1 MIYKISIIFIIFL
14 FLFFISLPA
23 GAQTSEEWVKY
34 GNQVFDQ
41 GKYEEAIQYYD
52 AALNVNANNAEAW
65 FNRGSALYYLG
76 KYKEAIKCYDNVL
89 IIDPNNSYAKDN
101 KAAALQAMSA
111 SGGNQQTNQQA
122 NGFDYVIEGGRIGPF
137 QVGGVT
143 MEQVKDALGNPGKV
157 EDNSGASCVVSHYP
171 NIGMI
176 FYFSSGQVLSNI
188 ITTNPKFQ
196 TSKGI
201 KVGSRIDD
209 VKKLYQGSEVLL
221 KQTTQYDYIK
231 NVIANP
237 FGVYLSYTGIRF
249 IFSPSYTVVGI
260 EVGQ

>member
-1 MIYKISIIFIIFL
+1 MIFRTSIIFSL
-14 FLFFISLPA
+14 FVILFFNSLPA
-23 GAQTSEEWVKY
+23 GAETSEEWLKY

-41 GKYEEAIQYYD
+41 GKYEDAIKYYD
-52 AALNVNANNAEAW
+52 AALNVNSNNIEAW

-76 KYKEAIKCYDNVL
+76 RYKEAVKCYDNVL
-89 IIDPNNSYAKDN
+89 ILDPNNKYAKDN
-101 KAAALQAMSA
+101 KAAALQAIA
-111 SGGNQQTNQQA
+111 GSGGNQQPDQQSD
-122 NGFDYVIEGGRIGPF
+122 GFDYVIDGGRIGPF

-143 MEQVKDALGNPGKV
+143 QEQIKNALGNPGKV
-157 EDNSGASCVVSHYP
+157 EDSSGASCVVCYYP
-171 NIGMI
+171 DVGMI
-176 FYFSSGQVLSNI
+176 FYFSGGQVLSNI
-188 ITTNPKFQ
+188 ITTNPRFQ

-237 FGVYLSYTGIRF
+237 FGVYLSYAGIRF

>member
-1 MIYKISIIFIIFL
+1 MNHRMSIIFNICIF
-14 FLFFISLPA
+14 FFFISLPA
-23 GAQTSEEWVKY
+23 RAETSEDWVKY

-41 GKYEEAIQYYD
+41 GKYEESIKYYD
-52 AALNVNANNAEAW
+52 AALSVNASNIEAW
-65 FNRGSALYYLG
+65 FNKGSALYYLG
-76 KYKEAIKCYDNVL
+76 KYKESIKCYDNVL

-101 KAAALQAMSA
+101 KAAALQAISD
-111 SGGNQQTNQQA
+111 SGGNQQINQQA
-122 NGFDYVIEGGRIGPF
+122 NGFDYVIDGGRIGPF

-143 MEQVKDALGNPGKV
+143 MEQITYALGNPGKV
-157 EDNSGASCVVSHYP
+157 EDNSGASCVVNHYP
-171 NIGMI
+171 DFGMI

-188 ITTNPKFQ
+188 ITTNPRFQ

-201 KVGSRIDD
+201 RVGSRIDD

-221 KQTTQYDYIK
+221 KQTTQYDYVK
-231 NVIANP
+231 NVISNP
-237 FGVYLSYTGIRF
+237 FGVYLSYAGIRF